1 MSVLSSCPVDS
12 KSNDEGNGHENGKI
26 APPHVQHTF
35 LYISLS
41 SLHDCDGK
49 FPHGTSYGGR
59 WDTTYTTNFSF
70 SILTW
75 VRSPRIHTVPGKL
88 TCIV

>member
-1 MSVLSSCPVDS
+1 MSVLFSCPVDS
-12 KSNDEGNGHENGKI
+12 KGNDEGNGHENGKI
-26 APPHVQHTF
+26 ATPHVQHTF

-41 SLHDCDGK
+41 SLHNRDVK
-49 FPHGTSYGGR
+49 FLHGTSYGGR
-59 WDTTYTTNFSF
+59 WHTTTNFSF

-75 VRSPRIHTVPGKL
+75 VRFPRIHAVRGKL

>member
-12 KSNDEGNGHENGKI
+12 KSNDEGYGHENGKI
-26 APPHVQHTF
+26 ATPHVQHTF

-41 SLHDCDGK
+41 SLNDRDVK

-59 WDTTYTTNFSF
+59 WHTTTNFSF
-70 SILTW
+70 SNLTW
-75 VRSPRIHTVPGKL
+75 VRSPRIHAVPGKL
-88 TCIV
+88 TRIV